1 MYEIPIDELVKKTG
15 SLYKL
20 VLVAARRSIEL
31 SEGATKLVEIS
42 SEAKVQSVAL
52 KEILEDK
59 VSFKLKD
66 QK

>member
-42 SEAKVQSVAL
+42 SDAKVQSIAL
-52 KEILEDK
+52 KEILEDRI
-59 VSFKLKD
+59 SYKLKD